1 MIVDVHCHV
10 WEYPKHFD
18 SDFRAQ
24 ARRARGDVEV
34 DLTVRYEDYRA
45 QAGEEVRSIVFGG
58 KARLSG
64 MWVEDRYVADC
75 VAERPDVLVGFLS
88 VSTTA

>member
-45 QAGEEVRSIVFGG
+45 QAGEEVRTIVFGG
-58 KARLSG
+58 KARLNCKLSIVNWPG
-64 MWVEDRYVADC
+64 PSPQRQAG
-75 VAERPDVLVGFLS
+75 GFQFKI
-88 VSTTA
+88 